1 MLKHA
6 NDFTMIHSIKLTHI
20 FRVGQS
26 FIRNQFL
33 LYKYFQFNILP
44 YGQPCVF
51 MKTKKTTHL
60 SAIYTRN
67 FNFNIFY
74 FDISVLNFNKV

>member
-44 YGQPCVF
+44 YGQPCVL
-51 MKTKKTTHL
+51 MKTIKYPSISNIHKK
-60 SAIYTRN
+60 
-67 FNFNIFY
+67 F
-74 FDISVLNFNKV
+74 

>member
-51 MKTKKTTHL
+51 MKTKKL
-60 SAIYTRN
+60 PIYQQYTQEILIS
-67 FNFNIFY
+67 IF
-74 FDISVLNFNKV
+74 FILISLF

>member
-1 MLKHA
+1 MLEHT

-51 MKTKKTTHL
+51 MKTKKL
-60 SAIYTRN
+60 PIYQQYTQEILIS
-67 FNFNIFY
+67 IF
-74 FDISVLNFNKV
+74 FILISLF